1 MSTHRSWKQRA
12 GVVAALIAGALL
24 AAPATPA
31 LAAEPTVRITGV
43 SPTTVTSG
51 GKVQLTYYRHRAEAD
66 DQVSAGARCPR
77 RCPCRV

>member
-12 GVVAALIAGALL
+12 GVVVALIAGALL

-51 GKVQLTYYRHRAEAD
+51 GKVQLTYTVTAPKPDNPGLPGFPPVPPTRSR
-66 DQVSAGARCPR
+66 
-77 RCPCRV
+77 